1 MELTNNLKDNTIIIT
16 NYSNKLNI
24 LKELNNLDKL
34 ININF
39 LTKEELLKKYY
50 FSYDENAI
58 YYLMNKYNLNIEVAN
73 IYLKNMYY
81 IENKTYKAEKL
92 NNLSKL
98 KQELEDNNLLIKDN
112 LFLDYI
118 KNQMKLIPL

>member
-81 IENKTYKAEKL
+81 IENKTYKAE
-92 NNLSKL
+92 NN
-98 KQELEDNNLLIKDN
+98 KDN
-112 LFLDYI
+112 
-118 KNQMKLIPL
+118 